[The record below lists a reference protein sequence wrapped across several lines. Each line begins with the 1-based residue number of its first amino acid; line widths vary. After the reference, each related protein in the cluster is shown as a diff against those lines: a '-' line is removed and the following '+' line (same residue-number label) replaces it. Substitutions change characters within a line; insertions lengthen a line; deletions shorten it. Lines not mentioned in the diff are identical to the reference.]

1 MHSSKNQSLD
11 LDGVV
16 FGRVDKWLGSN
27 RLLVALFVKVQNAEK
42 CGAVGALLYSD
53 PADYSPEGMNNTF
66 PKTLWLPGTATQRGN
81 IWFSD
86 GDPLTPLLPSID
98 GVYRITRNDTDVLPN
113 IPAQVLNY
121 VDAEEFLKRLKG
133 GEIFLMVKMSVNCVP
148 VIELG

>member
-11 LDGVV
+11 LGGVV

-42 CGAVGALLYSD
+42 CGAAGALLYTD

-113 IPAQVLNY
+113 IPAQVLTY
-121 VDAEEFLKRLKG
+121 DDAVEFLKRLKG
-133 GEIFLMVKMSVNCVP
+133 EGIF
-148 VIELG
+148 